1 MFLTIEG
8 RIGGPLDPFT
18 SFSDSVEFLFGKP
31 AVNHPMFDLMHKLS
45 YEQTPKSQAN
55 LKSED

>member
-45 YEQTPKSQAN
+45 Y
-55 LKSED
+55 